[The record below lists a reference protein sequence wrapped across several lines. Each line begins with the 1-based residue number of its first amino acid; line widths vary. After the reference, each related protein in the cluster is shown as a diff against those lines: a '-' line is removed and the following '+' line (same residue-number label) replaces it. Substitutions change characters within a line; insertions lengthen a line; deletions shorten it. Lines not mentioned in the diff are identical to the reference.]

1 MSSNIELKKVSMV
14 LLDISGYTSFI
25 KWHDMSL
32 LHAEQII
39 SELLESAIESLDGI
53 LTLNKLEGDAA
64 FLYTEVEESDTII
77 PKNIIE
83 QVNISFERFNARQK
97 KLIGSGEGGCPC
109 EACCKIDQL
118 KLKAVLHNGEVAIK
132 RMRQFEELAGKDVII
147 IHRLLKNSIDK
158 NEYILI
164 TDNFYQLSGSGNY
177 TSPDIRS
184 EHCEGI
190 GDVKVIA
197 LYPETDEI
205 QIPESKRV
213 RRFSGFVESMRLW
226 RKTLL
231 KRVTNS
237 KPGYK
242 NLPK

>member
-1 MSSNIELKKVSMV
+1 MSKIELKNVSMV

-39 SELLESAIESLDGI
+39 SELLESAIGSLDGL

-64 FLYTEVEESDTII
+64 FLYTEVEELNTAI
-77 PKNIIE
+77 PKEIIE
-83 QVNISFERFNARQK
+83 KVSKSFERFNARQK

-109 EACCKIDQL
+109 EACCKIDKL
-118 KLKAVLHNGEVAIK
+118 KLKAVLHHGEVAVK
-132 RMRQFEELAGKDVII
+132 RLRQFEELAGKDVII
-147 IHRLLKNSIDK
+147 IHRLLKNTIDR

-164 TDNFYQLSGSGNY
+164 TEDFYQLSGSGTY
-177 TSPDIRS
+177 TAPDIRT

-190 GDVKVIA
+190 GNIKVFA
-197 LYPETDEI
+197 FYPDTDELEM
-205 QIPESKRV
+205 PESKRV
-213 RRFSGFVESMRLW
+213 RKFSGFVESMRLW
-226 RKTLL
+226 RKTLF
-231 KRVTNS
+231 RSVTNT

>member
-1 MSSNIELKKVSMV
+1 MSKIELKNVSMV

-39 SELLESAIESLDGI
+39 SELLESAIGSLDGL

-64 FLYTEVEESDTII
+64 FLYTEVEELNTAI
-77 PKNIIE
+77 PKEIIE
-83 QVNISFERFNARQK
+83 KVTKSFERFNARQK

-109 EACCKIDQL
+109 EACCKIDKL
-118 KLKAVLHNGEVAIK
+118 KLKAVLHHGEVAVK
-132 RMRQFEELAGKDVII
+132 RLRQFEELAGKDVII
-147 IHRLLKNSIDK
+147 IHRLLKNTIDR

-164 TDNFYQLSGSGNY
+164 TDDFYQLSGSGTY
-177 TSPDIRS
+177 AAPDVRT

-190 GDVKVIA
+190 GNIKVIA
-197 LYPETDEI
+197 LYPDTDELEM
-205 QIPESKRV
+205 PESKRV
-213 RRFSGFVESMRLW
+213 RKFSGFVESMRLW
-226 RKTLL
+226 RKTLF
-231 KRVTNS
+231 RSVTNT

>member
-1 MSSNIELKKVSMV
+1 MSNIELKKVSMV

-39 SELLESAIESLDGI
+39 SELLESAIGSLDGI

-64 FLYTEVEESDTII
+64 FLYTETDESNTGV
-77 PKNIIE
+77 PGEIIE
-83 QVNISFERFNARQK
+83 NVYKSFERFNARQK
-97 KLIGSGEGGCPC
+97 KLIGSGDGGCPC
-109 EACCKIDQL
+109 EACCKIDNL
-118 KLKAVLHNGEVAIK
+118 KLKAVIHHGEVAIK
-132 RMRQFEELAGKDVII
+132 RLRQFEELAGKDVIL

-164 TDNFYQLSGSGNY
+164 TDDFFKLGGSDKY
-177 TSPDIRS
+177 EAPDIRT

-190 GDVKVIA
+190 GNVKVIA
-197 LYPETDEI
+197 LYPESEVLI
-205 QIPESKRV
+205 MPESKRS
-213 RRFSGFVESMRLW
+213 RKFSGFVESMRLW
-226 RKTLL
+226 RKTLF
-231 KRVTNS
+231 KRVT
-237 KPGYK
+237 KTTPDFK

>member
-1 MSSNIELKKVSMV
+1 MSKIELKNVSMV

-39 SELLESAIESLDGI
+39 SELLESAIGSLDGL

-64 FLYTEVEESDTII
+64 FLYTEVEELNTAI
-77 PKNIIE
+77 PKEIIE
-83 QVNISFERFNARQK
+83 KVTKSFERFNARQK

-109 EACCKIDQL
+109 EACCKIDKL
-118 KLKAVLHNGEVAIK
+118 KLKAVLHHGEVAVK
-132 RMRQFEELAGKDVII
+132 RLRQFEELAGKDVII
-147 IHRLLKNSIDK
+147 IHRLLKNTIDK

-164 TDNFYQLSGSGNY
+164 TDDFYQLSGSGTY
-177 TSPDIRS
+177 AAPDIRT

-190 GDVKVIA
+190 GNIKVFA
-197 LYPETDEI
+197 LYPDTDELE
-205 QIPESKRV
+205 IPESKRV
-213 RRFSGFVESMRLW
+213 RKFSGFVESMRLW
-226 RKTLL
+226 RKTLF
-231 KRVTNS
+231 RSVTNT

>member
-1 MSSNIELKKVSMV
+1 MANNIELKQVSMV
-14 LLDISGYTSFI
+14 LLDISGYTSFV
-25 KWHDMSL
+25 KWHEMSL

-39 SELLESAIESLDGI
+39 SELLESAIVSFDG
-53 LTLNKLEGDAA
+53 LLKLNKLEGDAA
-64 FLYTEVEESDTII
+64 FLYSELEASDTATH
-77 PKNIIE
+77 KEIIE
-83 QVNISFERFNARQK
+83 KVNSSFELFNAKQK

-109 EACCKIDQL
+109 EACCKIDRL

-132 RMRQFEELAGKDVII
+132 RLRQFEELAGKDVII
-147 IHRLLKNSIDK
+147 IHRLLKNSIEK

-164 TDNFYQLSGSGNY
+164 TDNFYQISGSGKY
-177 TSPDIRS
+177 TAPDIRT

-197 LYPETDEI
+197 LYPETEELVV
-205 QIPESKRV
+205 PESKRV
-213 RRFSGFVESMRLW
+213 RRYSGFVESMRLW

-231 KRVTNS
+231 KRVTR
-237 KPGYK
+237 KTPGFK

>member
-64 FLYTEVEESDTII
+64 FLYTEVEESDTSI

-83 QVNISFERFNARQK
+83 QVNQSFERFNARQK
-97 KLIGSGEGGCPC
+97 KLIDSGEGGCPC

-118 KLKAVLHNGEVAIK
+118 KLKAVLHHGEVAIK
-132 RMRQFEELAGKDVII
+132 RIRQFEELAGKDVII
-147 IHRLLKNSIDK
+147 IHRLLKNTIDK

-164 TDNFYQLSGSGNY
+164 TDNFYQLSGIGSY
-177 TSPDIRS
+177 STPDIRK

-190 GDVKVIA
+190 GEVKVVA
-197 LYPETDEI
+197 LYPETN
-205 QIPESKRV
+205 
-213 RRFSGFVESMRLW
+213 GL
-226 RKTLL
+226 
-231 KRVTNS
+231 
-237 KPGYK
+237 
-242 NLPK
+242 

>member
-1 MSSNIELKKVSMV
+1 MSNIELKKVSMV

-39 SELLESAIESLDGI
+39 SELLESAIGSLDGI

-64 FLYTEVEESDTII
+64 FLYTEVDESNTDV
-77 PKNIIE
+77 PRDIIE
-83 QVNISFERFNARQK
+83 NVYKSFERFNARQK

-109 EACCKIDQL
+109 EACCKIDHL
-118 KLKAVLHNGEVAIK
+118 KLKAVIHHGEVAIK
-132 RMRQFEELAGKDVII
+132 RLRQFEELAGKDVII

-164 TDNFYQLSGSGNY
+164 TDDFFKLSGSGNY
-177 TSPDIRS
+177 DSPDIRT

-190 GDVKVIA
+190 GNVKVIA
-197 LYPETDEI
+197 LYPESDELE
-205 QIPESKRV
+205 IPESKRV
-213 RRFSGFVESMRLW
+213 RKFSGFVESMRLW
-226 RKTLL
+226 RKTLF
-231 KRVTNS
+231 KRVT
-237 KPGYK
+237 KTTPDFK

>member
-1 MSSNIELKKVSMV
+1 MSNIELKQVSMV

-25 KWHDMSL
+25 KWHEMSL

-39 SELLESAIESLDGI
+39 SELLESAIGSLDGL

-64 FLYTEVEESDTII
+64 FLYTEVDELNTTI
-77 PKNIIE
+77 PKEIIE
-83 QVNISFERFNARQK
+83 KVNNSFERFNTLQK

-118 KLKAVLHNGEVAIK
+118 KLKAVLHHGEVAIK
-132 RMRQFEELAGKDVII
+132 RLRQFEELAGKDVII

-164 TDNFYQLSGSGNY
+164 TDDFYKLSGSGTY
-177 TSPDIRS
+177 GEPDIRT

-190 GDVKVIA
+190 GNVKVIA
-197 LYPETDEI
+197 LYPETDELNM
-205 QIPESKRV
+205 PESKRV
-213 RRFSGFVESMRLW
+213 RKFTGFVESMRLW
-226 RKTLL
+226 RKTLF
-231 KRVTNS
+231 KRVTKS
-237 KPGYK
+237 TPGYK

>member
-1 MSSNIELKKVSMV
+1 MSNIELKKVSMV

-64 FLYTEVEESDTII
+64 FLYTEVDESDTAI
-77 PKNIIE
+77 PKEIIE
-83 QVNISFERFNARQK
+83 KVNRSFELFNAKQK

-109 EACCKIDQL
+109 EACCKIDRL

-132 RMRQFEELAGKDVII
+132 RIRQFEELAGKDVII
-147 IHRLLKNSIDK
+147 IHRLLKNSIDS

-164 TDNFYQLSGSGNY
+164 TDNFYKLSGSGNY
-177 TSPDIRS
+177 TAPEIRT

-197 LYPETDEI
+197 LYPESDELE
-205 QIPESKRV
+205 IPESKRL
-213 RRFSGFVESMRLW
+213 RRFSGLVESMRLW
-226 RKTLL
+226 GKIFH
-231 KRVTNS
+231 KKVSNS
-237 KPGYK
+237 KSGFK